1 MLVRAMSCLA
11 CAAIG
16 VCLPVS
22 AQGEG
27 QPDADA
33 FAVALEYS
41 AAPGCPDVND
51 FKAIVIGRLG
61 YGEMRIRRN
70 SQVTAWSCA
79 KPTHPS
85 GHAASKRTVGRPTR
99 PVDAGCGLSWEI
111 PDAAG
116 SRPRTIRRAARPSK
130 SWRIPHGNR
139 KARGMNR

>member
-61 YGEMRIRRN
+61 YDAFRGDARDRVLVDITSRGEILR
-70 SQVTAWSCA
+70 
-79 KPTHPS
+79 
-85 GHAASKRTVGRPTR
+85 
-99 PVDAGCGLSWEI
+99 
-111 PDAAG
+111 G
-116 SRPRTIRRAARPSK
+116 SHRAA
-130 SWRIPHGNR
+130 
-139 KARGMNR
+139 